1 MPATDPLI
9 GSTFANYRIEYLL
22 GRGGM
27 ASVYYGFDVQ
37 LQRAAA
43 IKVIDE
49 RYSGDSAY
57 AARFVHE
64 ARAMASWRHPNIPQI
79 YQAGVE
85 KGISYYAME
94 YIQGMDLEELL
105 RRYHQ
110 KGELLPYSD
119 VLNIGNAIADALD
132 YAHRKG
138 AIHRDVKP
146 SNVMISEDD
155 RILLMDF
162 GLVLIVDQGTRG
174 EVFGSPQYIAPEQ
187 ARNSADAVPQTDLYS
202 LGVLLYESLT
212 GKLPFDDPSPAS
224 LAIKHITD
232 DPPSPREI
240 NPELSVEVETVL
252 LKALRKL
259 PQERYQTGKE
269 LMAALKDAIS
279 AQSTGQQTYPPVA
292 KPPSTLPYLPADAND
307 QLSSTITQPLQ
318 VGDERAVRNIQPNT
332 QSFADLQGKFSRLAT
347 WFSMA
352 FHSKRYFYLAV
363 LVVALL
369 VLISVSLLAMIM
381 LLKGLFPPS
390 SANVVQPT
398 STSMSTQVSAN
409 TLPMPGKETE
419 TITPTNTV
427 IVTVTPEATVLAGNS
442 SRYSLSLAQPK
453 GGKFFITNQ
462 GTADLPIS
470 QLRITSLKNDIPG
483 DGWGIDILQ
492 SGECVAISKDD
503 HAIPANEGKCTIVG
517 KVLTIPGPDK
527 FWSTQFDVYFQDV
540 FVATCPMGNGSSCYL
555 QLSGSP

>member
-1 MPATDPLI
+1 MPAADPLI

-85 KGISYYAME
+85 KDISYYAME
-94 YIQGMDLEELL
+94 YIQGMDLEELM
-105 RRYHQ
+105 RRYQQ
-110 KGELLPYSD
+110 KGELLPYTD
-119 VLNIGNAIADALD
+119 VLKIGNAIADALD
-132 YAHRKG
+132 YAHHKG
-138 AIHRDVKP
+138 AIHRDLKP

-155 RILLMDF
+155 RVLLMDF
-162 GLVLIVDQGTRG
+162 GLVLVIDQGTRG

-202 LGVLLYESLT
+202 LGVLLYEMLT

-232 DPPSPREI
+232 DPPSPREV
-240 NPELSVEVETVL
+240 NPELSIEVEAVL
-252 LKALRKL
+252 LKTLRKL
-259 PQERYQTGKE
+259 PQGRYQTGKE
-269 LMAALKDAIS
+269 LMTALKEAIS
-279 AQSTGQQTYPPVA
+279 GQSTGVRTFPSVP

-307 QLSSTITQPLQ
+307 QLSSTITQPSPA
-318 VGDERAVRNIQPNT
+318 GGERAVHDIPPNT
-332 QSFADLQGKFSRLAT
+332 QSFANHQGKFPRLAT
-347 WFSMA
+347 QLGMA

-363 LVVALL
+363 MVVALL
-369 VLISVSLLAMIM
+369 VLISVSLLAMIL
-381 LLKGLFPPS
+381 LLKGLLSPS

-398 STSMSTQVSAN
+398 STSIFTQVPADI
-409 TLPMPGKETE
+409 LPTQSKVME

-427 IVTVTPEATVLAGNS
+427 TPEATLLPVNNS
-442 SRYSLSLAQPK
+442 GYSLSLSQPK

-462 GTADLPIS
+462 GTDDLPIS
-470 QLRITSLKNDIPG
+470 QLRITSPKNDIPG

-492 SGECVAISKDD
+492 SGQCVAISKDD
-503 HAIPANEGKCTIVG
+503 HTIPANEGKCTIVG
-517 KVLTIPGPDK
+517 KVLVIPGPDK
-527 FWSTQFDVYFQDV
+527 FWSTQFDVYFQDI
-540 FVATCPMGNGSSCYL
+540 FVTTCPMGNGSSCYL
-555 QLSGSP
+555 QISGSSSSK